1 MRSIL
6 IIILLIAALLLA
18 SLTTAQA
25 DFPAYDLSWWTAA
38 GRPSARAAV
47 TAWVAVS
54 ASPTPEHPAA
64 DLTPWLVASGVT
76 RAIQ

>member
-6 IIILLIAALLLA
+6 IFILLIAALLLA

-38 GRPSARAAV
+38 G
-47 TAWVAVS
+47 
-54 ASPTPEHPAA
+54 
-64 DLTPWLVASGVT
+64 
-76 RAIQ
+76 